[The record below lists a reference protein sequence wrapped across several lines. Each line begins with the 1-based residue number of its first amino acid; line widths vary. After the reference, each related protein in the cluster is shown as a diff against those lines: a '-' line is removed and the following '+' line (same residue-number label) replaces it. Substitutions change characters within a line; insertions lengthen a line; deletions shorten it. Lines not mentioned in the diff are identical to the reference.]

1 MITTNRTLHNLS
13 GSVNTNSKI
22 RKIQN
27 RAMVTW
33 NSNRI
38 SALNQV
44 FNSLAGTGC
53 FFKPCYIKVI
63 TTPSDGNVYYFPA
76 AGRSIF

>member
-13 GSVNTNSKI
+13 GSVNTNSKF
-22 RKIQN
+22 REIQN
-27 RAMVTW
+27 RAMVAW
-33 NSNRI
+33 NSDRI

-44 FNSLAGTGC
+44 FNILAGTGY
-53 FFKPCYIKVI
+53 FFKPCYINVI

-76 AGRSIF
+76 TGRSVY